1 MVFHGAFSFRRH
13 KKMRISMQWHLKDN
27 IPVRVGKNEWRQV
40 AMFQPGLWRVDK
52 PVYDLSFLEPD
63 NYEIVIANS
72 KYDVAL
78 LSDAVAEIVIY
89 LTENGIKE
97 VDLAIRV
104 VGEKKVLADEMRRL
118 FGSWVYGKIQIVNKP
133 TGKKILKAQQMGAN
147 PIISSDKT
155 VYVVPTGKGTIHCF
169 TGDKCEAENE
179 YNKQCGADVPRADL
193 VIAYDSAMK
202 KSAQFG
208 NEERTVRQT
217 EKIQSLLK
225 PGGKGILVAEGASAS
240 ISGDIL
246 VTTKDKLDQA
256 ILALDEKKDTPWEQV
271 VLFFDLAYTEI
282 MNIL

>member
-1 MVFHGAFSFRRH
+1 MVFHGAFSFRRQ

-40 AMFQPGLWRVDK
+40 TMFQPGLWRIDQ

-72 KYDVAL
+72 KYDVSL

-89 LTENGIKE
+89 LTANGIKE
-97 VDLAIRV
+97 KDLSIRAI
-104 VGEKKVLADEMRRL
+104 GEEKVLADEMRYL
-118 FGSWVYGKIQIVNKP
+118 FGSWVYGKVQTVNKP
-133 TGKKILKAQQMGAN
+133 TGKKILKVQQMGAN

-179 YNKQCGADVPRADL
+179 YNKQCGADIPQADL
-193 VIAYDSAMK
+193 VIAYDSVLG
-202 KSAQFG
+202 KSVPFG
-208 NEERTVRQT
+208 NEEGTIRQT
-217 EKIQSLLK
+217 KKMQSLLK
-225 PGGKGILVAEGASAS
+225 PGGKGILVADGAIESS
-240 ISGDIL
+240 LRDIL

-256 ILALDEKKDTPWEQV
+256 ILTLDDKKDTPWEQV
-271 VLFFDLAYTEI
+271 VLFYDLAYTEI
-282 MNIL
+282 LNVL